1 MMHLFFNGLAASA
14 GGGLTYLRNVVPQ
27 ISARSDV
34 KATLAV
40 LPLLRKELGD
50 PLNISWVEMETPAGA
65 VHRFWSEQTVLPHL
79 IRRSGA
85 NVLISTGNIA
95 LRRSPVPQIL
105 LSRNSLYTSPDFF
118 HDLGQRG
125 EYALWLDARLQGI
138 LAKRSILWADCT
150 VAPSQAFADDL
161 RRWTGVNVAAIHH
174 GFDRGAFFRHGSPL
188 PALAQQRLDAA
199 ADSLRLLFVSNYTYY
214 RNFETLI
221 RALPLLKKALSPRK
235 VRLLLTCQLRSE
247 ANPGN
252 YHAEAA
258 ANLVRELDLL
268 DEVVELGAIP
278 YGSLHHLYRACNIY
292 VTPAYA
298 ETFAHPLVEAMSC
311 GLPVAASDLPVHR
324 EVCGAAALYF
334 QRFSPEE
341 LAERVMEI
349 AGSSD
354 LAARMSAAGKVRS
367 EDFSWSKHVDQLLS
381 LADQLLGGR
390 VNARRS

>member
-1 MMHLFFNGLAASA
+1 MIHLFFNGLAASA
-14 GGGLTYLRNVVPQ
+14 GGGLTYLRNVVPHL
-27 ISARSDV
+27 SARSDV

-40 LPLLRKELGD
+40 QPLLRKELGD
-50 PLNISWVEMETPAGA
+50 RPNISLIEMETPAGA
-65 VHRFWSEQTVLPHL
+65 VRRFWSEQTVLPRF

-85 NVLISTGNIA
+85 HVLVSTGNIA

-118 HDLGQRG
+118 HDLRQRG
-125 EYALWLDARLQGI
+125 EYVLWRNAHLQGL
-138 LAKRSILWADCT
+138 LAKRSIHWADCT

-161 RRWTGVNVAAIHH
+161 RQWTAVNVAAIHH
-174 GFDRGAFFRHGSPL
+174 GFDRGAFFRDGSPL
-188 PALAQQRLDAA
+188 PALAQQKLDAA
-199 ADSLRLLFVSNYTYY
+199 GDSLKLLLVSNYTYY

-221 RALPLLKKALSPRK
+221 RALPLLKKSLSPRK
-235 VRLLLTCQLRSE
+235 VRLLLSCQLRSE

-252 YHAEAA
+252 YRAEAA
-258 ANLVRELDLL
+258 ANLVRQLDML

-278 YGSLHHLYRACNIY
+278 YGSLHYLYPACDIY

-324 EVCGAAALYF
+324 EVCGAAAIYF

-341 LAERVMEI
+341 LADRVIEI

-354 LAARMSAAGKVRS
+354 LAARMSAAGRARA
-367 EDFSWSKHVDQLLS
+367 EDFSWSKHVDQLLV

>member
-1 MMHLFFNGLAASA
+1 MIHLFFNGLAASA

-50 PLNISWVEMETPAGA
+50 RPNISLIEIETPAGA
-65 VHRFWSEQTVLPHL
+65 VRRFWSEQTVLPQF

-85 NVLISTGNIA
+85 NLLVSTGNIA

-118 HDLGQRG
+118 RDLRQRG
-125 EYALWLDARLQGI
+125 EYALWRNARLQGL
-138 LAKRSILWADCT
+138 LAKRSIHWADCT

-161 RRWTGVNVAAIHH
+161 RQWTGVNVAAIHH
-174 GFDRGAFFRHGSPL
+174 GFDRGAFFRDGCAL
-188 PALAQQRLDAA
+188 PAIAQQRLDAA
-199 ADSLRLLFVSNYTYY
+199 GDSLKLLFVSNYTYY

-258 ANLVRELDLL
+258 ADLVRQLDLL

-278 YGSLHHLYRACNIY
+278 YGALHQLYPACNIY

-341 LAERVMEI
+341 LAARIMEI

-354 LAARMSAAGKVRS
+354 LAARMSAAGRARS

-381 LADQLLGGR
+381 LADQLLASR
-390 VNARRS
+390 QDARQS